1 MLDRIAALACRHP
14 HRVVAIAAVAAA
26 CALTLG
32 GSALD
37 RLHPYSAADPESD
50 STRAADRV
58 HELIGLDPD
67 PGLIALVRTPGPVR
81 TEAARRRVEGLANRI
96 FLDPA
101 VAFVRTFW
109 STRDP
114 AWVSLD
120 GRSTFIVAN
129 FAIRSD
135 RGQQLATERIRD
147 DLADEPGVRFG
158 GEAPGN
164 LDARE
169 VAADDLARAQLI
181 AFPLLLAGLL
191 WFFRGLV
198 AALLPL
204 LVGGLA
210 IAICLLGLRLANE
223 LLPISVFALNLAF
236 GLSLALAVDYSLL
249 LVSRY
254 REELARQ
261 GPGIGA
267 LRETLRTAGRTV
279 LFSSVV
285 VGGAMLAL
293 LVFPQR
299 FLYSMGIAGVLVAL
313 AAGTAALIVLPA
325 VLALLGE
332 RVNALA
338 PSRLR
343 HTAES
348 QARPAAAGGWYRL
361 ARAVT
366 RRPVPVAAATAA
378 ALALL
383 ALPFLGAR
391 FAAADTRVLPAEV
404 ESRQVR
410 DSLNNRF
417 PPNPSLP
424 TFIVVES
431 PADGGLGNFTAAIRG
446 LSRVARVDPPQ
457 PIGEGRR
464 LITVVPRGDPSSA
477 QSEELVREIRSLDAP
492 AEVLVGGRAA
502 DFVDQKESLAAHLP
516 LALVLLCATT
526 LITIFVMT
534 GSVVLPVK
542 AVAMSLLSLTAAFG
556 ALVLI
561 FQDGRFEALLDY
573 QSSGALDLAQP
584 LVLLA
589 VGFGVSTDYGVILLS
604 RIKEAHDGG
613 VPNREAIALGLERS
627 GRIVTGAALLLCVA
641 IGAFATSQIVFL
653 KELGLGV
660 ALAVLID
667 ATIVRA
673 LLVPSLMELLG
684 AWNWWAPAPLRRLH
698 RRLVDA

>member
-1 MLDRIAALACRHP
+1 M
-14 HRVVAIAAVAAA
+14 
-26 CALTLG
+26 
-32 GSALD
+32 
-37 RLHPYSAADPESD
+37 
-50 STRAADRV
+50 
-58 HELIGLDPD
+58 
-67 PGLIALVRTPGPVR
+67 
-81 TEAARRRVEGLANRI
+81 
-96 FLDPA
+96 
-101 VAFVRTFW
+101 
-109 STRDP
+109 
-114 AWVSLD
+114 
-120 GRSTFIVAN
+120 
-129 FAIRSD
+129 
-135 RGQQLATERIRD
+135 
-147 DLADEPGVRFG
+147 
-158 GEAPGN
+158 
-164 LDARE
+164 
-169 VAADDLARAQLI
+169 
-181 AFPLLLAGLL
+181 
-191 WFFRGLV
+191 
-198 AALLPL
+198 
-204 LVGGLA
+204 
-210 IAICLLGLRLANE
+210 
-223 LLPISVFALNLAF
+223 
-236 GLSLALAVDYSLL
+236 
-249 LVSRY
+249 
-254 REELARQ
+254 
-261 GPGIGA
+261 
-267 LRETLRTAGRTV
+267 
-279 LFSSVV
+279 
-285 VGGAMLAL
+285 
-293 LVFPQR
+293 
-299 FLYSMGIAGVLVAL
+299 
-313 AAGTAALIVLPA
+313 
-325 VLALLGE
+325 
-332 RVNALA
+332 
-338 PSRLR
+338 
-343 HTAES
+343 
-348 QARPAAAGGWYRL
+348 
-361 ARAVT
+361 T
-366 RRPVPVAAATAA
+366 RRPVPVAAATTA

-383 ALPFLGAR
+383 ALPFIGAR

-477 QSEELVREIRSLDAP
+477 QSEELVHEIRSLDAP

-698 RRLVDA
+698 RRLVNA